1 MSSLFFEGDFI
12 GVPRIVGDQ
21 CQVERDFVPESAG
34 QNPDMRALAGG
45 NWVCY
50 VRVNFRVEPRVG
62 GGQSLS
68 TVCASELRVLSC
80 VASMDSPIGE
90 DGIIGKL
97 IGLLRSGKRGAGM
110 NGCFWGDR
118 WGD

>member
-1 MSSLFFEGDFI
+1 MRSLFFEGVFI
-12 GVPRIVGDQ
+12 SVPRIVGDR
-21 CQVERDFVPESAG
+21 CQVEARFVPESVSPNA
-34 QNPDMRALAGG
+34 NMRALAGG

-50 VRVNFRVEPRVG
+50 VHVNFRVEPRVG

-97 IGLLRSGKRGAGM
+97 IGLL
-110 NGCFWGDR
+110 
-118 WGD
+118 